1 MFIVI
6 HRCQKLNSTNDKL
19 LHSVHGGWASLAS
32 IDKMRVGINCDGL
45 NIDCSAAPHAVPS
58 MTAAATQP
66 AAPNLK

>member
-32 IDKMRVGINCDGL
+32 IDKMRVGIICDGSTL
-45 NIDCSAAPHAVPS
+45 IAQLHHMQSPV
-58 MTAAATQP
+58 
-66 AAPNLK
+66 